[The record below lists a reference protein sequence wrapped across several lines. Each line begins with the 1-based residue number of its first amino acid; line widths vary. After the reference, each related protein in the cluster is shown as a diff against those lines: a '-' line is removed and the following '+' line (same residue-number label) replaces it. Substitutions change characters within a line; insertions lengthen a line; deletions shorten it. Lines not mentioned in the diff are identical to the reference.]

1 MTTFQK
7 IIKFAA
13 IALAILIIASIIST
27 IISIAAGIFD
37 IFDYDEPSYEVGS
50 DAYEYEFDASE
61 ISSLDIELEAASLT
75 IKRGDAL
82 TVFTNKS
89 RVNVTQNS
97 DVLQIEES
105 SSFNKDECVVTLT
118 IPELKLEEAD
128 IDTGAGILNVR
139 DLCVNILEIDLG
151 AGESYFDNVSV
162 SESADINGG
171 AGNIEI
177 SNCSFASLD
186 FDIGM
191 GNVEI
196 SAYLLGNSDIDCGV
210 GALDMTLLGKPE
222 DYSIDVNKGIG
233 DFRIGESSVPDGSI
247 VGSGD
252 NRIKIDSGIG
262 DVNVEFEEQ

>member
-61 ISSLDIELEAASLT
+61 ISSLDIELDAASLT

-82 TVFTNKS
+82 TIFTNKS

-118 IPELKLEEAD
+118 IPELVLEEAD

-139 DLCVNILEIDLG
+139 DLCP
-151 AGESYFDNVSV
+151 
-162 SESADINGG
+162 
-171 AGNIEI
+171 
-177 SNCSFASLD
+177 
-186 FDIGM
+186 
-191 GNVEI
+191 
-196 SAYLLGNSDIDCGV
+196 
-210 GALDMTLLGKPE
+210 TK
-222 DYSIDVNKGIG
+222 SI
-233 DFRIGESSVPDGSI
+233 
-247 VGSGD
+247 
-252 NRIKIDSGIG
+252 
-262 DVNVEFEEQ
+262 